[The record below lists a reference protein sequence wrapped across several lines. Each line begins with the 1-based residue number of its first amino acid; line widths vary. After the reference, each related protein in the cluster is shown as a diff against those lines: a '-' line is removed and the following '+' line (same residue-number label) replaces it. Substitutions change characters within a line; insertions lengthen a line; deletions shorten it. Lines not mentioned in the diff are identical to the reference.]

1 MASQRSRLRTVSVTT
16 SWVSLPDVAGS
27 DVSVLNNTGADLQ
40 LRMRDLHTAA
50 EVITLK
56 DGQGMSV
63 GVCASAAEIQILA
76 AAGAAGVH
84 VIVDGAR
91 FICGVPSAPVLGAGT
106 AAIGS
111 VKDNGAAWTTVRGVA
126 GVQFTSA
133 DQSAA
138 VASITDAPT
147 TGQKL
152 VLTDLILSADTAMR
166 VDLYEESNATV
177 ITSFFMAAGSTV
189 NVVTRGK
196 FKHATANKKWQIR
209 TSAAGNVSALAF
221 YYSEA

>member
-1 MASQRSRLRTVSVTT
+1 MAKKTWSELDAIDSPESSNIQRFMAFARKLF
-16 SWVSLPDVAGS
+16 
-27 DVSVLNNTGADLQ
+27 AD
-40 LRMRDLHTAA
+40 
-50 EVITLK
+50 
-56 DGQGMSV
+56 
-63 GVCASAAEIQILA
+63 
-76 AAGAAGVH
+76 
-84 VIVDGAR
+84 
-91 FICGVPSAPVLGAGT
+91 GVPMGTGT

-152 VLTDLILSADTAMR
+152 VLTDLILSADAAMR
-166 VDLYEESNATV
+166 IDLYEESNATV